1 MEFKMVVNMLHLWKF
16 KWTILANGIT
26 YVLHKVLNSHFNFP
40 FNSPFNFPL
49 YFPLYFLFTTFKY
62 ILYASFQTSI
72 SCGK

>member
-40 FNSPFNFPL
+40 
-49 YFPLYFLFTTFKY
+49 LYFLFTTFKY
-62 ILYASFQTSI
+62 ILYASFQTSL
-72 SCGK
+72 SFGK